1 MNGFLEQLQ
10 KEALTAPVSSIMS
23 SLARPGRLHAMQ
35 AGMGS
40 GMGLGLGAGLLGGG
54 ALGGVKAYRQ
64 ARAEGASPLSAVGS
78 TLGGVA
84 HGALRGGVTGVAL
97 GAGGGALLGAAA
109 PTQVISATKQLAK
122 MPGKAGEFSRFGQ
135 RQVHSVTG
143 WKPGG
148 ATASIEQIG
157 AGAHGARETAK
168 GALASLGKSP
178 EMDALVAAHSKGPAE
193 VAAAR
198 QALQAVPGAKLTQ
211 AHKAL
216 RSAETSQQMG
226 LTSLP
231 GYAKSIGKNGL
242 IPTVATGVKEQWQAS
257 GPKGKAMMLA
267 LPAISAAGTLKAP
280 DQPGGRGKGET
291 IGRLA
296 GSTLGS
302 LAAPMSLTGGLLLG
316 SAFEHAGGAMGKGV
330 DKLRGRRPAVP
341 QDPTPPPATAPG
353 DTGQAAV
360 EHVYGT
366 GYGGAGG
373 LE

>member
-1 MNGFLEQLQ
+1 MHGFLAQLQ
-10 KEALTAPVSSIMS
+10 KEALAAPVSSL
-23 SLARPGRLHAMQ
+23 LAKLPRSGRLHAMQ
-35 AGMGS
+35 AGLGS
-40 GMGLGLGAGLLGGG
+40 GLGVGLGAGLAGGG

-64 ARAEGASPLSAVGS
+64 ARAEGADAVGAAS
-78 TLGGVA
+78 SALGGTLHGALKGGVA
-84 HGALRGGVTGVAL
+84 GLAL
-97 GAGGGALLGAAA
+97 GAGGGALLGASA
-109 PTQVISATKQLAK
+109 PTQVLGATQRLAK
-122 MPGKAGEFSRFGQ
+122 STGQAGAFSRFGQ

-148 ATASIEQIG
+148 AASSIESIG
-157 AGAHGARETAK
+157 AGAHTARTAAK
-168 GALASLGKSP
+168 GALDALGKSP
-178 EMDALVAAHSKGPAE
+178 EMDALVAAHAKGPAA
-193 VAAAR
+193 VANAR
-198 QALQAVPGAKLTQ
+198 KALQAGPGAKLTQ

-216 RSAETSQQMG
+216 AAAEHTQSMG

-231 GYAKSIGKNGL
+231 GYAKSVGKNGL
-242 IPTVATGVKEQWQAS
+242 LPTVATGVKEQWQAA

-267 LPAISAAGTLKAP
+267 LPAMSAAGALRAP
-280 DQPGGRGKGET
+280 EQPGGRGKGET

-302 LAAPMSLTGGLLLG
+302 LAAPMSLTGGLILG
-316 SAFEHAGGAMGKGV
+316 SAFERAGGALGKGV
-330 DKLRGRRPAVP
+330 DKVRGKRPAVP

-353 DTGQAAV
+353 DTGQAAA